1 MVVMERRHRRRSR
14 GEVGSALPLLGL
26 AFAFVLVCTALLA
39 GISDRVVS
47 RARAQSAA
55 DAAALAGVVEGR
67 SGAEEL
73 ARENRATLV
82 SFDQSGSGVHVVVE
96 RDGVRAAAAADLEL
110 ELR

>member
-1 MVVMERRHRRRSR
+1 MVVMARRHTHRSR

-26 AFAFVLVCTALLA
+26 VFAFLLVCTALLA
-39 GISDRVVS
+39 GVTDRVVS

-73 ARENRATLV
+73 ARENQASLV
-82 SFDQSGSGVHVVVE
+82 SFEQSGSVVQVVVQ
-96 RDGVRAAAAADLEL
+96 RDGVQAAASADLEL
-110 ELR
+110 QLR